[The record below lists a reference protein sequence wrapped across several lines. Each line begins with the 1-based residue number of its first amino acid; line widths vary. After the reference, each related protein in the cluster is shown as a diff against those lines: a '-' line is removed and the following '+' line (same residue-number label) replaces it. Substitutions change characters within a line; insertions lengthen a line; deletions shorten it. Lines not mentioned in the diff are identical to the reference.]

1 MDEYEYPPA
10 PGCREE
16 MVHLRQRLAE
26 AEADLEASQNHVRL
40 ITGIADGLR
49 AEANAR
55 LTAAAPLLL
64 AALNAASGNIDDSRM
79 SLDAY
84 RDLMRQIDD
93 ALDAAEEDE

>member
-1 MDEYEYPPA
+1 MDCDKWEHYSCHQEIA
-10 PGCREE
+10 R
-16 MVHLRQRLAE
+16 LRRRLAE

-40 ITGIADGLR
+40 ISGIADGLR

-84 RDLMRQIDD
+84 SNLMRQID
-93 ALDAAEEDE
+93 AAIDAAEGG